1 MAKSILNVEPRVRTG
16 KGGSRKVRA
25 DGLVPAVVYGKGIE
39 TLNLRVDPK
48 ALQQATATEAGW
60 NTLITLKG
68 DGPFDGKVV
77 VHTDMQVDAIRREPK
92 HVDFYALDLKKK
104 IAFMVPVSPQG
115 KSKGEKEGGTLQMVR
130 HELELLCLPTNIPT
144 SIDVNIEELEV
155 GDAVHID
162 EVILP
167 EGVESLHDVNFTVLT
182 VVSRMAEEVE
192 ETEEEEALEG
202 EVAEGEVAEGEVAE
216 EGSEEAKES

>member
-1 MAKSILNVEPRVRTG
+1 MAKSVLNVEPRVRTG

-25 DGLVPAVVYGKGIE
+25 DGLVPAVVYGKGME
-39 TLNLRVDPK
+39 ALNLRVDPK

-77 VHTDMQVDAIRREPK
+77 VLKDMQIDAIRREPK

-115 KSKGEKEGGTLQMVR
+115 KSKGEKEGGTLQLVR
-130 HELELLCLPTNIPT
+130 HELELFCLPTDIPP
-144 SIDVNIEELEV
+144 SIEINVEALEV
-155 GDAVHID
+155 GDVVHID
-162 EVILP
+162 EVTLP
-167 EGVESLHDVNFTVLT
+167 EGVESKHDVNFTVLT
-182 VVSRMAEEVE
+182 VVGRMAEEVE
-192 ETEEEEALEG
+192 EVEEEEALEG
-202 EVAEGEVAEGEVAE
+202 VAVEGEEAAEEVSEEAE
-216 EGSEEAKES
+216 EG

>member
-1 MAKSILNVEPRVRTG
+1 MAKSVLNVEPRVRTG

-77 VHTDMQVDAIRREPK
+77 VLKDMQIDAIRRQPK

-115 KSKGEKEGGTLQMVR
+115 KSKGEKEGGTLQLVR
-130 HELELLCLPTNIPT
+130 HELEVFCLPTNIPH
-144 SIDVNIEELEV
+144 SIEINVEELEV

-162 EVILP
+162 EVSFP
-167 EGVESLHDVNFTVLT
+167 EGAESRHDVNFTVLT

-192 ETEEEEALEG
+192 ETEEEELLEG
-202 EVAEGEVAEGEVAE
+202 ELAE
-216 EGSEEAKES
+216 EGSEEAEEGSEEAEEA

>member
-1 MAKSILNVEPRVRTG
+1 MAKSVLNVEPRVRTG

-39 TLNLRVDPK
+39 AFNLRVDPK

-77 VHTDMQVDAIRREPK
+77 VLKDMQIDAIRREPK

-104 IAFMVPVSPQG
+104 IAFLVPVSPQG
-115 KSKGEKEGGTLQMVR
+115 KSKGEKEGGTLQLVR
-130 HELELLCLPTNIPT
+130 HELELFCLPTNIPT
-144 SIDVNIEELEV
+144 SIEINVEELEV
-155 GDAVHID
+155 GDVVHID
-162 EVILP
+162 EVTLP
-167 EGVESLHDVNFTVLT
+167 EGVESKHDVNFTVLT
-182 VVSRMAEEVE
+182 VVGRMAEEVE
-192 ETEEEEALEG
+192 EVEEEELLEG
-202 EVAEGEVAEGEVAE
+202 EVAEGEGEGEGAE
-216 EGSEEAKES
+216 EGSEEAAES

>member
-1 MAKSILNVEPRVRTG
+1 MAKSVLNVEPRVRTG
-16 KGGSRKVRA
+16 KGGARKVRA

-68 DGPFDGKVV
+68 DGPFDNKVV
-77 VHTDMQVDAIRREPK
+77 VLKDMQIDAIRREPK

-115 KSKGEKEGGTLQMVR
+115 KSKGEKEGGTLQLVR
-130 HELELLCLPTNIPT
+130 HELEVFCLPTNIPH
-144 SIDVNIEELEV
+144 SIEINVEELEV

-162 EVILP
+162 EVSFP
-167 EGVESLHDVNFTVLT
+167 EGAESRHDVNFTVLT

-192 ETEEEEALEG
+192 ETEEEELLEG
-202 EVAEGEVAEGEVAE
+202 ELAE
-216 EGSEEAKES
+216 EGSEEAEEGSEEAEEA

>member
-1 MAKSILNVEPRVRTG
+1 MAKSVLNVEPRVRTG
-16 KGGSRKVRA
+16 KGGARKVRA

-48 ALQQATATEAGW
+48 ALQQATATDAGW

-77 VHTDMQVDAIRREPK
+77 VLKDMQIDAIRREPK

-115 KSKGEKEGGTLQMVR
+115 KSKGEKEGGTLQLVR
-130 HELELLCLPTNIPT
+130 HELEVFCLPTNIPH
-144 SIDVNIEELEV
+144 SIEINVEELEV

-162 EVILP
+162 EVSFP
-167 EGVESLHDVNFTVLT
+167 EGAESRHDVNFTVLT

-192 ETEEEEALEG
+192 ETEEEELLEG
-202 EVAEGEVAEGEVAE
+202 ELAE
-216 EGSEEAKES
+216 EGSEEAEEGSEEAEEA

>member
-1 MAKSILNVEPRVRTG
+1 MAKSVLNVEPRVRTG

-68 DGPFDGKVV
+68 DGPFDNKVV
-77 VHTDMQVDAIRREPK
+77 VLKDMQIDAIRRQPK

-115 KSKGEKEGGTLQMVR
+115 KSKGEKEGGTLQLVR
-130 HELELLCLPTNIPT
+130 HELEVFCLPTNIPH
-144 SIDVNIEELEV
+144 SIEINVEELEV

-162 EVILP
+162 EVSFP
-167 EGVESLHDVNFTVLT
+167 EGAESRHDVNFTVLT

-192 ETEEEEALEG
+192 ETEEELLEG
-202 EVAEGEVAEGEVAE
+202 ELAE
-216 EGSEEAKES
+216 EGSEEAEEGSEEAEEA